1 MDKKMF
7 KKWKSELDSV
17 LLTHD
22 VDEFKTFYQK
32 WKLLGVYELPM
43 PKSDQIIRAS
53 MEKMV
58 CNMTNFP
65 EYEKQKASEWL
76 IANGFTT
83 EL

>member
-22 VDEFKTFYQK
+22 VEAFKKFYHK

-43 PKSDQIIRAS
+43 PKSDNIIRAS
-53 MEKMV
+53 MEKMIY
-58 CNMTNFP
+58 NKTNFP
-65 EYEKQKASEWL
+65 ESEKQKASEWL
-76 IANGFTT
+76 VSNGFTT